1 MRIVNVHNKLRFVG
15 FLQLCGVLLYAVLSE
30 FVTINN
36 TAWMHGIH
44 LVVQPLV
51 FISTLYL
58 NKTLSAVA
66 CGASC
71 IAFAIDITVACVN
84 GIIIT
89 RCYDDIN
96 ATCVQRVAAS
106 TLWMA
111 LAVLHCI
118 FSYFGSTGAFR
129 AYELA
134 KPAEIYQYLRIRT
147 VCWFL
152 FPQDALFAVL
162 LVSDTLDVLTL
173 LHPVVNFL
181 GVWISYRNTRSGVSL
196 YYLFGALAAAM
207 LALDIFH
214 MERLW
219 NTTEDKESH
228 HLFDEHLSMLLY
240 GVYMF
245 TDVLL
250 MLFSV
255 GHVQQSTRK
264 ET

>member
-1 MRIVNVHNKLRFVG
+1 MRILNVHNKLRFVG
-15 FLQLCGVLLYAVLSE
+15 FLQLCGVLLYMALSE
-30 FVTINN
+30 VVSISN
-36 TAWMHGIH
+36 TAWIHGVH
-44 LVVQPLV
+44 LIVQPIV

-71 IAFAIDITVACVN
+71 LAFATDIMVACVN

-111 LAVLHCI
+111 LALVHCV
-118 FSYFGSTGAFR
+118 FSYFGSTGTFR

-134 KPAEIYQYLRIRT
+134 KPANVRQHIRIRT

-152 FPQDALFAVL
+152 FPQDVLFAVL
-162 LVSDTLDVLTL
+162 LVSDTLDVLTV

-181 GVWISYRNTRSGVSL
+181 GVWISYRTTRSEVSM
-196 YYLFGALAAAM
+196 YYLFGTLAAVM
-207 LALDIFH
+207 LALDVFNF
-214 MERLW
+214 ERLW
-219 NTTEDKESH
+219 DNPEEETDDLFKK
-228 HLFDEHLSMLLY
+228 HLAMLLY
-240 GVYMF
+240 CVYMF
-245 TDVLL
+245 TDILL

-264 ET
+264 EA

>member
-1 MRIVNVHNKLRFVG
+1 MRIINVHNKLRFIG
-15 FLQLCGVLLYAVLSE
+15 FLQLCGVLLYMVLSE
-30 FVTINN
+30 FVSIND

-44 LVVQPLV
+44 LVVQPIV

-71 IAFAIDITVACVN
+71 LAFAVDIMVACVN
-84 GIIIT
+84 GIVIT

-111 LAVLHCI
+111 LALVHCV

-134 KPAEIYQYLRIRT
+134 RPADIFQYIRIRT
-147 VCWFL
+147 VCWYL
-152 FPQDALFAVL
+152 FPQDVLFAIL
-162 LVSDTLDVLTL
+162 LVTDTLDLLTL
-173 LHPVVNFL
+173 AHPMVNFL
-181 GVWISYRNTRSGVSL
+181 GVWISYRTTRSGVSL
-196 YYLFGALAAAM
+196 YYLFGTLAAVM
-207 LALDIFH
+207 LALDVFNF
-214 MERLW
+214 ERLW
-219 NTTEDKESH
+219 DAPENENDALFKK
-228 HLFDEHLSMLLY
+228 HLAMLLY

-245 TDVLL
+245 TDILL

-264 ET
+264 EA